1 MNREDIAA
9 AIVDAAGGKLIGRVR
24 FQKIVYLLDQ
34 LGLKSGFE
42 FDYHNYG
49 PYSRNLDNAMADAKA
64 FDLIEEKF
72 GHRASDGARYS
83 VFELKK
89 GYCADPEAFGGLGRE
104 RAKALVGKFS
114 IQNVTVLELAAT
126 IDWLWRE
133 EKVSDWKQELSKR
146 KSVKVQ
152 GGRLERAVALLT
164 ELGLSPPRSAAA
176 R

>member
-24 FQKIVYLLDQ
+24 FQKVVYLLDR
-34 LGLKSGFE
+34 LGLKSGFD

-49 PYSRNLDNAMADAKA
+49 PYSRDLDNAMADAKA

-72 GHRASDGARYS
+72 DHRASDGARYS
-83 VFELKK
+83 IFELKGGHQAK
-89 GYCADPEAFGGLGRE
+89 PEAFGDLGRE
-104 RAKALVGKFS
+104 RAKSLVENFAR
-114 IQNVTVLELAAT
+114 QNVTVLELAAT

-133 EKVSDWKQELSKR
+133 EKIADWRRELSKR

-164 ELGLSPPRSAAA
+164 ELGLPPPRAAVS